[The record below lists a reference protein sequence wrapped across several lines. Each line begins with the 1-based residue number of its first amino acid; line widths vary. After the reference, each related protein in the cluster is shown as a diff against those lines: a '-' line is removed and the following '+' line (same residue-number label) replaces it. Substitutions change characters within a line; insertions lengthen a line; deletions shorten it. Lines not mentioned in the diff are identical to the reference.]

1 MAFRGRLWVKFN
13 SYKHWAILLSVRP
26 SQGSQREGHSSPNPK
41 ENEGKNKCYVSS
53 ARNTVPFLT
62 LLNRA
67 SQEAEYF
74 RKYILVAGNRRLD
87 RSSCP
92 AASGPTVFGSCDV
105 LRWDP
110 WECPVPCSVE
120 RIASASAHTRC
131 TQHFPICLDLRTFPP
146 LGCCMPW
153 KTFSEAT
160 RIALSTDQMSPRWQA
175 NVTKCHHGD
184 KQTLA
189 CFLYHSRCTA
199 CSDCLSSQESKHRE
213 RAAVFSSVEDQLA
226 TLAFLKP
233 RVAELIE
240 ELIGVNNKGF
250 NPDLEENTAQL
261 DADFYP

>member
-1 MAFRGRLWVKFN
+1 MPSAMQCGKDCVCQCSHPLHTAFPNLFGPQDLSSSGMLHAMENVFRSYTNRSFN
-13 SYKHWAILLSVRP
+13 RP
-26 SQGSQREGHSSPNPK
+26 
-41 ENEGKNKCYVSS
+41 
-53 ARNTVPFLT
+53 
-62 LLNRA
+62 
-67 SQEAEYF
+67 
-74 RKYILVAGNRRLD
+74 
-87 RSSCP
+87 
-92 AASGPTVFGSCDV
+92 
-105 LRWDP
+105 
-110 WECPVPCSVE
+110 
-120 RIASASAHTRC
+120 
-131 TQHFPICLDLRTFPP
+131 
-146 LGCCMPW
+146 
-153 KTFSEAT
+153 
-160 RIALSTDQMSPRWQA
+160 
-175 NVTKCHHGD
+175 NVTTVTSKCHHGD